1 MTNFE
6 RQDSLAGAAN
16 CQPDTTF
23 ERFRI
28 NRRKIVRAVLKTI
41 LIMVMVTG
49 LFGHSLGEDLIDV
62 TAAVDK
68 QTAFIGDLIGYTI
81 TITYDSTLRLTPP
94 AISENLGGLKVKD
107 VDVGNVQ
114 TMDGGRLREEIKLNL
129 RSFTTGEFVIPPLA
143 IEYMLT
149 DSSQK
154 SISVDRIKIEI
165 LSVLAEG
172 TSPDSLEP
180 RPNKGQISLS
190 SNEALFYI
198 ILAAVILI
206 IAAVIVYTY
215 RRRQRVIEPEE
226 EYVDPRP
233 AWEIAFTALV
243 LLKEKKLIQAGEI
256 TPFYVELSDI
266 IRNYLGRQFGFDA
279 IDMTTEEVADIL
291 TDLEIDDS
299 FRNGI
304 DRFLKHADLVKFAK
318 YFPSA
323 DRPDQ
328 DWDEGY
334 RLIDGSR
341 EMMPMRP
348 IVEEL
353 PEVETAD
360 VNGEKRE
367 YSDLDY
373 APPELRS
380 APVPNSEEDTQ

>member
-1 MTNFE
+1 M
-6 RQDSLAGAAN
+6 
-16 CQPDTTF
+16 
-23 ERFRI
+23 
-28 NRRKIVRAVLKTI
+28 RAVLKTI
-41 LIMVMVTG
+41 FIMVMVTG
-49 LFGHSLGEDLIDV
+49 LFGHSLGDDLIEV

-68 QTAFIGDLIGYTI
+68 QTAYIGDLIGYTI
-81 TITYDSTLRLTPP
+81 TITYDSTVRLTPP
-94 AISENLGGLKVKD
+94 AISANLGGLKVKD

-114 TMDGGRLREEIKLNL
+114 TLDGGRLREEIRLSL

-143 IEYMLT
+143 IEYMPD
-149 DSSQK
+149 DSTLK

-165 LSVLAEG
+165 MSVLAEG

-190 SNEALFYI
+190 SNKTLYYI
-198 ILAAVILI
+198 ILAAVIII
-206 IAAVIVYTY
+206 IAAVVVYIY
-215 RRRQRVIEPEE
+215 RRKQRTCEAEE

-243 LLKEKKLIQAGEI
+243 LLKEKKLTEAGEI
-256 TPFYVELSDI
+256 ALFYIELSDI

-279 IDMTTEEVADIL
+279 IDMTTEEVIEIL
-291 TDLEIDDS
+291 TDLEIDDN

-304 DRFLKHADLVKFAK
+304 DKFLNHADLVKFAK
-318 YFPSA
+318 YFPSV
-323 DRPDQ
+323 DRPKR

-341 EMMPMRP
+341 EMRPLRPM
-348 IVEEL
+348 VMEL
-353 PEVETAD
+353 AEVEKTN
-360 VNGEKRE
+360 VSGEKRE

-380 APVPNSEEDTQ
+380 APAPNPEEDTQ